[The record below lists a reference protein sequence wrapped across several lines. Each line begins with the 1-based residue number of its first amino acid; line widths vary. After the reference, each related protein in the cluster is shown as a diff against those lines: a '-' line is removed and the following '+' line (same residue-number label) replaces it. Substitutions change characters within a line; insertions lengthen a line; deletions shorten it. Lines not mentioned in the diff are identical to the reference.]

1 MKLRF
6 KRKFEETLSE
16 GRGMQLLW
24 LLIIILVVVL
34 LFWGI
39 VAFVLKDSSMGWQEL
54 LALFLDPGSFGGAGS
69 HDAFRLIATLLGMFL
84 FSALLI
90 SVVGNI
96 FENISVAFK
105 DGRSRYK
112 HEGHVLIL
120 GGGHH
125 LFSML
130 NALLEDS
137 FYGDADI
144 VVLTTS
150 NVEEL
155 RSRIFALPFLTR
167 EKEKALRRRLTLY
180 FGERDN
186 VLQLERKRLAR
197 KAKAIYIIG
206 EDNEIDHDS
215 VSIRSYEKLSG
226 ICMDAEG
233 IIRGFMILQDPAS
246 MDVFKYVAKTGEEN
260 KSKLKLDIIDADEY
274 VAERV
279 LVEDHDGIDVVPYPK
294 LDGEGIKESDDC
306 HVHLVVAGTTGMAR
320 AMALTTAHIC
330 HFPNYEKGRR
340 RTVIT
345 IIDTDMR
352 AKMNRFIASLPS
364 LFLLSHYKYIA
375 FDEAGKAIEEKHV
388 PDVSY
393 GDFLDVEW
401 QFIDAELQTP
411 GVRSLLAA
419 WAKDETQKLSLAIC
433 LDRQEDCTMAALHL
447 PKDVYG
453 SGCSIFVHQ
462 QDYGDILGK
471 AQGTNQFGNL
481 YTFGMAS
488 DYKNDDPL
496 FICRAKRGQRVNFVY
511 DQAYGGGHK
520 DEESAWF
527 DCKEADKYSSI
538 YCANAMTVR
547 ARSFGLNESY
557 DPLTLSEEQRS
568 SIFEVEHRRWV
579 MSELILGFAP
589 FTLAERKQWKEGMVS
604 SDKEAKEE
612 AKAYFKKM
620 KKNHFCHMD
629 IMPYDDLLPNEKDKD
644 AVIID
649 EMKYILTGEGD

>member
-1 MKLRF
+1 MKLGF

-24 LLIIILVVVL
+24 LLIIILVVVF

-39 VAFVLKDSSMGWQEL
+39 VALVLKDGSMGWQDL

-69 HDAFRLIATLLGMFL
+69 HDAFRLIATLMGMFL

-96 FENISVAFK
+96 FENVSVAFK
-105 DGRSRYK
+105 EGRSRYT

-125 LFSML
+125 LYSML

-150 NVEEL
+150 NVVEL
-155 RSRIFALPFLTR
+155 RNKIFALPFLTK

-180 FGERDN
+180 YGERDN
-186 VLQLERKRLAR
+186 ELQLKRKQLAR

-215 VSIRSYEKLSG
+215 VSIRSYKQLSR

-233 IIRGFMILQDPAS
+233 VIRGFMVLQDDAS
-246 MDVFKYVAKTGEEN
+246 MDVFKYVAKTKEE
-260 KSKLKLDIIDADEY
+260 KTSKLKLDIIDADEY
-274 VAERV
+274 VAERI
-279 LVEDHDGIDVVPYPK
+279 LVEDRDGIDVTPYPK
-294 LDGEGIKESDDC
+294 LDGEGIKEGDDRY
-306 HVHLVVAGTTGMAR
+306 VHLVVAGTTGMAR

-330 HFPNYEKGRR
+330 HFPNFENGKR

-345 IIDTDMR
+345 VIDTGMR
-352 AKMNRFIASLPS
+352 AKMNRLIASLPN
-364 LFLLSHYKYIA
+364 LFLLSHYKYIS
-375 FDEAGKAIEEKHV
+375 FDETGKATEEKYV
-388 PDVSY
+388 PDAEY

-401 QFIDAELQTP
+401 QFIDAELQAP

-419 WAKDETQKLSLAIC
+419 WAKDEKQILSLSIC
-433 LDRQEDCTMAALHL
+433 LDRQEDCTNAALHL
-447 PKDVYG
+447 PKEVYD
-453 SGCSIFVHQ
+453 SGRFIYVHQ

-471 AQGTNQFGNL
+471 ALETRQFGNL

-511 DQAYGGGHK
+511 DKAYGGNHK

-527 DCKEADKYSSI
+527 DCKEADKYSSV

-557 DPLTLSEEQRS
+557 DPQALSEEQRT

-589 FTLAERKQWKEGMVS
+589 FTIAERKQWKAEMAGG
-604 SDKEAKEE
+604 DKQVEAMADNYYEKE
-612 AKAYFKKM
+612 KKE
-620 KKNHFCHMD
+620 HFRHMD
-629 IMPYDDLLPNEKDKD
+629 ITPYDDLLPNEKDKD

-649 EMKYILTGEGD
+649 KMKYILTGQEN